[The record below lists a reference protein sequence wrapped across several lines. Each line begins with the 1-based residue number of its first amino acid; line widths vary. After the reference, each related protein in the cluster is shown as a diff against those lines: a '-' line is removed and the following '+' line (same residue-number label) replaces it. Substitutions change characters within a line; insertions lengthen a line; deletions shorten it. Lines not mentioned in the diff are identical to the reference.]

1 MQNPSIT
8 CDDEEYALL
17 VLSFFRDIE
26 ESERLKVLV
35 ELDVIPKTFKGTL
48 THSIERRF
56 LDKAKQ
62 AGKVGEIKFA
72 LNALI
77 QKS

>member
-8 CDDEEYALL
+8 SDDDDYALV
-17 VLSFFRDIE
+17 VLSFFRDIDD
-26 ESERLKVLV
+26 SERVKILSQ
-35 ELDVIPKTFKGTL
+35 LDMIPSSFKGSL
-48 THSIERRF
+48 THSLERRF
-56 LDKAKQ
+56 LDKAKE
-62 AGKVGEIKFA
+62 AGRVDEIKSA